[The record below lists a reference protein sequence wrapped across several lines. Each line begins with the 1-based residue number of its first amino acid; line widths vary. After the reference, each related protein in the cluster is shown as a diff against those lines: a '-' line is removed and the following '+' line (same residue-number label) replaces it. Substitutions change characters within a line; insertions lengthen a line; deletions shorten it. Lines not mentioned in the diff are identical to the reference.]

1 MHFAHHSGQELK
13 FFVSIFEIEIT
24 ILCSTHVIY
33 DDEPSHHVSYS
44 NNTMY
49 LIPITAVP
57 SLSSFSII
65 LQFTIYVIQLVYK
78 EMEVLVIV
86 YPPHMQICVNMEREK
101 RPTMEYF

>member
-1 MHFAHHSGQELK
+1 MHFVHHSGQVLK

-24 ILCSTHVIY
+24 ILCSIHNILPQLYMMTNLH
-33 DDEPSHHVSYS
+33 
-44 NNTMY
+44 TMY
-49 LIPITAVP
+49 LILITAVP

-78 EMEVLVIV
+78 EMEVIV

-101 RPTMEYF
+101 SPII